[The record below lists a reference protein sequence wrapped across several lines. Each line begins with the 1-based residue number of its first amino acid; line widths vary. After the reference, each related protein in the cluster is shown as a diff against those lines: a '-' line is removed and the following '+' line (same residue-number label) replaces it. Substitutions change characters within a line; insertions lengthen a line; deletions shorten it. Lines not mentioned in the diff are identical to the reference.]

1 MIMANELS
9 FHYALDLINFD
20 RDSGHEIHQR
30 GVVGIRDDVVRI
42 RKIMADDY
50 GVRIPSRQ

>member
-1 MIMANELS
+1 MANELS

-20 RDSGHEIHQR
+20 RDSAHEIHQR